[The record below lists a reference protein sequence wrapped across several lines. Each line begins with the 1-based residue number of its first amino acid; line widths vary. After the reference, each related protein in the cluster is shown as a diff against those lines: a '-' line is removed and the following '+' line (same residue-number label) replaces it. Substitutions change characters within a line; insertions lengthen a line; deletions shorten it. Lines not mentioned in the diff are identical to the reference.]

1 MALDSQLDDI
11 ESLSEDDSLEQTR
24 EKAVEGIS
32 QRPSELDSD
41 IDLEVP
47 SANTKK
53 PQAVETTWAFGA
65 DNAYPRS
72 DTDFWGGT
80 QLIRSLGPVKATS
93 AKRSR
98 KKSKN
103 TGGTLNG
110 T

>member
-1 MALDSQLDDI
+1 MALDGQLDDI
-11 ESLSEDDSLEQTR
+11 ESLSEDDSLEQTG

-47 SANTKK
+47 TASTNKT
-53 PQAVETTWAFGA
+53 QAVKTIWAFGA
-65 DNAYPRS
+65 ENAHPHT
-72 DTDFWGGT
+72 DTDFWGGA

-93 AKRSR
+93 AKKSR
-98 KKSKN
+98 KKSKH
-103 TGGTLNG
+103 TSGTLNG